1 LIYKYNDYYNE
12 TDQYHEDDV
21 TIPVPSLK
29 TGQQGH
35 QLEFHQQHPGL
46 SGGRE
51 GPHSKDGEIMGISW
65 EFLGNC
71 GDLLEVSGKI

>member
-1 LIYKYNDYYNE
+1 MM
-12 TDQYHEDDV
+12 
-21 TIPVPSLK
+21 TIVCCTIPFYSPNLFPVPSLK
-29 TGQQGH
+29 NGQQGH
-35 QLEFHQQHPGL
+35 QLEFHQQYPGL

-51 GPHSKDGEIMGISW
+51 GPWHSKDGEIMGISW